1 MDFDLRQALT
11 EVSAQRREQALRYRH
26 ERDQRLSVA
35 AYRLLQHALQTEYG
49 IQQPPVLAYGT
60 NGKPMLAEWPYI
72 HFSLSHCREAAACVV
87 SDNPVGIDIE
97 SIDHYDEAVAAQERA
112 STNSLAA
119 TLERTSSSCWP
130 RVNNTTSIPFCCPIV
145 CARCAGRRIS
155 TTPINMT
162 EDRKLPH
169 PLVSLIPVAIL
180 IGLLAV
186 VIALFG
192 SDALSGGSQIALLFG
207 LAVCV
212 LISMTCYHTPW
223 KAFERQMTKTLGD
236 VSVTLLILLTV
247 GMLSGSWMVS
257 GVVPTLIYYGV
268 QILSP
273 KLFLVSACIICSLV
287 SLLSGSSWTT
297 IATIGVALLGIG
309 QALGVSEAWTAGA
322 IISGAYFGDKMSPL
336 SDTTILA
343 SSSVRVDIF
352 DHIRYMVLTTAP
364 SILITLVIFL
374 VTGLVMNSEGALHI
388 EQYTDGLAG
397 TYNISL
403 WTLLVP
409 LVTGILIARR
419 VPSLMVLFISSIL
432 AGVTAVIF
440 QPHILSQIADDAS
453 LGNVAAIVKGL
464 AITFYGSTSVQTGYD
479 ALNDLVSTG
488 GMAGML
494 NTIWLIICAMCYGS
508 AMVASGM
515 IESITGVIVRWV
527 RSRVALVSSTVGTGL
542 FLNLTTGDQFI
553 SIVLTADMFRNV
565 YDREGYEGRL
575 LSRTTE
581 DAATVTSVLV
591 PWNTCGMTQATVL
604 GVPTLTYLPYCFVNI
619 ISPLMTILVAAIGW
633 KIPRRKPAEEELT
646 VKS

>member
-1 MDFDLRQALT
+1 
-11 EVSAQRREQALRYRH
+11 
-26 ERDQRLSVA
+26 
-35 AYRLLQHALQTEYG
+35 
-49 IQQPPVLAYGT
+49 
-60 NGKPMLAEWPYI
+60 
-72 HFSLSHCREAAACVV
+72 
-87 SDNPVGIDIE
+87 
-97 SIDHYDEAVAAQERA
+97 
-112 STNSLAA
+112 
-119 TLERTSSSCWP
+119 
-130 RVNNTTSIPFCCPIV
+130 
-145 CARCAGRRIS
+145 
-155 TTPINMT
+155 MT

-464 AITFYGSTSVQTGYD
+464 AITFFGSTSVQTGYD

-494 NTIWLIICAMCYGS
+494 NTIWLILCAMCYGS

-515 IESITGVIVRWV
+515 IESITRVIVRWV
-527 RSRVALVSSTVGTGL
+527 RTRVALVSSTVGTGL

-565 YDREGYEGRL
+565 YDKEGYEGRL

-604 GVPTLTYLPYCFVNI
+604 GVPTLTYLPYCFFNI
-619 ISPLMTILVAAIGW
+619 ISPLMTILVAALGW

>member
-1 MDFDLRQALT
+1 
-11 EVSAQRREQALRYRH
+11 
-26 ERDQRLSVA
+26 
-35 AYRLLQHALQTEYG
+35 
-49 IQQPPVLAYGT
+49 
-60 NGKPMLAEWPYI
+60 
-72 HFSLSHCREAAACVV
+72 
-87 SDNPVGIDIE
+87 
-97 SIDHYDEAVAAQERA
+97 
-112 STNSLAA
+112 
-119 TLERTSSSCWP
+119 
-130 RVNNTTSIPFCCPIV
+130 
-145 CARCAGRRIS
+145 
-155 TTPINMT
+155 MT
-162 EDRKLPH
+162 ENRKLPH

-440 QPHILSQIADDAS
+440 QPHILCQIANDAS

-464 AITFYGSTSVQTGYD
+464 AITFYGSTAVQTGYD

-494 NTIWLIICAMCYGS
+494 NTIWLILCAMCYGS

-515 IESITGVIVRWV
+515 IESITTVIVRWV
-527 RSRVALVSSTVGTGL
+527 RTRVALVSSTVGTGL

-604 GVPTLTYLPYCFVNI
+604 GVPTLTYLPYCFFNI

-633 KIPRRKPAEEELT
+633 KIKRRKQEINTE
-646 VKS
+646 V

>member
-1 MDFDLRQALT
+1 
-11 EVSAQRREQALRYRH
+11 
-26 ERDQRLSVA
+26 
-35 AYRLLQHALQTEYG
+35 
-49 IQQPPVLAYGT
+49 
-60 NGKPMLAEWPYI
+60 
-72 HFSLSHCREAAACVV
+72 
-87 SDNPVGIDIE
+87 
-97 SIDHYDEAVAAQERA
+97 
-112 STNSLAA
+112 
-119 TLERTSSSCWP
+119 
-130 RVNNTTSIPFCCPIV
+130 
-145 CARCAGRRIS
+145 
-155 TTPINMT
+155 MT

-180 IGLLAV
+180 IGLLAI

-464 AITFYGSTSVQTGYD
+464 AITFYGATSIDTGYD

-515 IESITGVIVRWV
+515 IESITTVIVRWV
-527 RSRVALVSSTVGTGL
+527 RTRVALVSSTVGTGL

-604 GVPTLTYLPYCFVNI
+604 GVPTLTYLPYCFFNL
-619 ISPLMTILVAAIGW
+619 ISPLMTILVAALGW
-633 KIPRRKPAEEELT
+633 KIPRRKQEINTE
-646 VKS
+646 V

>member
-1 MDFDLRQALT
+1 
-11 EVSAQRREQALRYRH
+11 
-26 ERDQRLSVA
+26 
-35 AYRLLQHALQTEYG
+35 
-49 IQQPPVLAYGT
+49 
-60 NGKPMLAEWPYI
+60 
-72 HFSLSHCREAAACVV
+72 
-87 SDNPVGIDIE
+87 
-97 SIDHYDEAVAAQERA
+97 
-112 STNSLAA
+112 
-119 TLERTSSSCWP
+119 
-130 RVNNTTSIPFCCPIV
+130 
-145 CARCAGRRIS
+145 
-155 TTPINMT
+155 MT
-162 EDRKLPH
+162 ENRKLPH

-180 IGLLAV
+180 IGLLAI

-440 QPHILSQIADDAS
+440 QPHILCQIANDAS

-464 AITFYGSTSVQTGYD
+464 AITFYGSTAVQTGYD

-494 NTIWLIICAMCYGS
+494 NTIWLILCAMCYGS

-515 IESITGVIVRWV
+515 IESITTVIVRWV
-527 RSRVALVSSTVGTGL
+527 RTRVALVSSTVGTGL

-604 GVPTLTYLPYCFVNI
+604 GVPTLTYLPYSFFNI
-619 ISPLMTILVAAIGW
+619 ISPLMTILVAALGW
-633 KIPRRKPAEEELT
+633 KIPRRKQEINTE
-646 VKS
+646 V